1 MLGLVAIVGLL
12 AFFFILLF
20 VIGQY
25 VSGFG
30 SRKFAFGDKIA
41 VVEIRGL
48 ITQSQGII
56 EELHQYNDDEG
67 VKAIILRID
76 SPGGGVGPS
85 QEIYREVLKIK
96 SNKKRK

>member
-1 MLGLVAIVGLL
+1 MKRKRILLGLVAIVGLL

-25 VSGFG
+25 TFRWG
-30 SRKFAFGDKIA
+30 SAKLAFGDKIA

-67 VKAIILRID
+67 VKDIILRID

-85 QEIYREVLKIK
+85 QEI
-96 SNKKRK
+96 